1 MENIESVYTYEGTGD
16 MHTLSTGSDIT
27 AFPASG
33 K

>member
-1 MENIESVYTYEGTGD
+1 VYTYEGTGD